1 VINLKKDID
10 KMKCDT
16 CIYKH
21 RNLRRHILM
30 CANNPP
36 KHIPLEQWG
45 KWRKGNLKKNNNTC
59 EGYINLNW
67 VNHYS

>member
-1 VINLKKDID
+1 
-10 KMKCDT
+10 
-16 CIYKH
+16 
-21 RNLRRHILM
+21 M
-30 CANNPP
+30 CPNNPP